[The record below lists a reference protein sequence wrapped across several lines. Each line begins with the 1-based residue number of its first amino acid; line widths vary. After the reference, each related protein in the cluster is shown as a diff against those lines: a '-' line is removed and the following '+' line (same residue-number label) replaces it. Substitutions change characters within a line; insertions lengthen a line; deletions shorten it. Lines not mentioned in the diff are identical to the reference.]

1 MRKSTRTSTL
11 GLKVGVR
18 EVSCTVL
25 AEEVSACGRLLNV
38 LETARHNQE
47 IAYGTKSKDCRA
59 AYILVAV

>member
-1 MRKSTRTSTL
+1 MRKSTRMSTL

-25 AEEVSACGRLLNV
+25 AEEVSACGRLNV

-59 AYILVAV
+59 AYILLAV